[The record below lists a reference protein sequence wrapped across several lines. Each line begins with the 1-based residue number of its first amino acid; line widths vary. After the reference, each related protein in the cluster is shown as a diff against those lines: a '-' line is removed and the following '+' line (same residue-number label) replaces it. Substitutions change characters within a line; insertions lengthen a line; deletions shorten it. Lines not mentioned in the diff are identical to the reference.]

1 MHIQKLRIA
10 YTKFNKGEV
19 GKSCFIESC
28 EVRQYILNEPWKNI
42 SFTAE
47 SLSHTLRCKHYIS
60 FSLYNNFK
68 VLEQNSS
75 KLNKYAFM

>member
-28 EVRQYILNEPWKNI
+28 EVRQYILNEP
-42 SFTAE
+42 
-47 SLSHTLRCKHYIS
+47 
-60 FSLYNNFK
+60 
-68 VLEQNSS
+68 
-75 KLNKYAFM
+75 

>member
-47 SLSHTLRCKHYIS
+47 IISHRVLQIIQRTHPGHICKLKSHPQMQA
-60 FSLYNNFK
+60 LY
-68 VLEQNSS
+68 
-75 KLNKYAFM
+75 